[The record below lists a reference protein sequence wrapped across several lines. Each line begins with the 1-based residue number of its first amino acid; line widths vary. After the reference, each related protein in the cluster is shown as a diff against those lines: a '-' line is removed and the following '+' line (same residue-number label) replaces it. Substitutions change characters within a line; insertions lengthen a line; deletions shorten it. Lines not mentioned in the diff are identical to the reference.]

1 LQPIAAI
8 HFFNSMCMEKLSSNN
23 NNNSNMKKNVWF
35 TGLALVLLTFT
46 SSCKKDLNT
55 NDNGFEKRGVKAGY
69 AAAANLPVQTVSGVI
84 TTNTTWDNSKVWEL
98 SGVVLVANGV
108 TLTIQPGTYIKSVAN
123 TPGVPNG
130 ILVAI
135 RGAKINAVG
144 TPESPIVFTSRN
156 LLDNNA
162 ATGPNPGD
170 FGGVM
175 LLGKAHVNTVS
186 GTKQIEGLPIYSYFE
201 FGARSGTEV
210 ENDNSGTLSYVRI
223 EYSGY
228 YTTTDDEISG
238 LTLGGVGS
246 GTTLDHIEV
255 AYGQDDSFEFFGG
268 TVNANYLISK
278 GAEDDNFDFDSGYN
292 GSIRFAVAVA
302 DRNSTHSG
310 SGGSDSNGIEL
321 DNNAP
326 GEDATFSLVPKT
338 HPKLRNFSL
347 IGTSATN
354 AGYKFGV
361 RNRRGAEIE
370 LANSLITGY
379 PSGFVFNDGTESL
392 YATGVSKLTRNDF
405 HGFNAAVTPAGIYTG
420 NTQSTAST
428 APSFGMTQPFFN
440 NGALDFTG
448 FVTIGAFAVGS
459 AWILGWS
466 TL

>member
-1 LQPIAAI
+1 
-8 HFFNSMCMEKLSSNN
+8 MKKLTSSNKN
-23 NNNSNMKKNVWF
+23 NHIMIKNVWF
-35 TGLALVLLTFT
+35 AGMALTVLIFA

-55 NDNGFEKRGVKAGY
+55 SNKKFEKRSVRADY
-69 AAAANLPVQTVSGVI
+69 ATAAALPVQTVSGVI

-98 SGVVLVANGV
+98 SGVVIVANGV

-123 TPGVPNG
+123 TPGVSNG
-130 ILVAI
+130 VLVVI

-156 LLDNNA
+156 LLDNNV

-186 GTKQIEGLPIYSYFE
+186 GTKQIEGLPVYSYFE
-201 FGARSGTEV
+201 FGAPRGTEV
-210 ENDNSGTLSYVRI
+210 ENDNSGILSYVRI
-223 EYSGY
+223 EYPGY
-228 YTTTDDEISG
+228 YTTPNGEISG

-246 GTTLDHIEV
+246 GTTLDHIEI

-278 GAEDDNFDFDSGYN
+278 GAEDDNFDFDNGYN

-347 IGTSATN
+347 IGTSVTN

-379 PSGFVFNDGTESL
+379 PSGFVFNDGTQSF
-392 YATGVSKLTRNDF
+392 YASGVSKLTNNDF
-405 HGFNAAVTPAGIYTG
+405 HGFVAAITPTGTYTG
-420 NTQSTAST
+420 NTESTTPT
-428 APSFGMTQPFFN
+428 APSFGMSQPFFN
-440 NGALDFTG
+440 DGALG
-448 FVTIGAFAVGS
+448 FVGAVKGAFAIS
-459 AWILGWS
+459 ATWHLGWS